1 MGNDLFTTIGNY
13 EIYTDVP
20 DEDAVFLKKGSFKI
34 ALKCLVD
41 GLNKY
46 TDRNAKNMVHTLM
59 ENTMP
64 DIKKNHYVY
73 FDISGATIGE
83 KDPHMYVFKFT
94 WEPLARIH
102 ITDVRNTLVSF
113 IGCYIGCVRWESDD
127 FHDIFPVE
135 FDDDITYGAW
145 KDSTCITHK
154 GAYFYDLNEYL
165 FNGFMDRFYSYRDS
179 LAYLG
184 YNPKEG
190 VDTGA
195 QKVADIFS
203 NAAALL
209 SAYPEG
215 IDYNNSKKCST
226 VDWFYNTLEFV
237 FKELDKKNSL
247 GAAYLYTAMRNYV
260 KETEKIRFKDSIGM
274 NEKR

>member
-1 MGNDLFTTIGNY
+1 MSNDLFTTIDNY
-13 EIYTDVP
+13 EIYTDVT

-59 ENTMP
+59 ENTMS

-73 FDISGATIGE
+73 FDISGATVGE

-94 WEPLARIH
+94 WEPFCRIH
-102 ITDVRNTLVSF
+102 ITDVRNTTVSS
-113 IGCYIGCVRWESDD
+113 IGSYTGCVRWESED
-127 FHDIFPVE
+127 FHAMFPVE
-135 FDDDITYGAW
+135 FGDDITYGAW
-145 KDSTCITHK
+145 KNSTCITHK
-154 GAYFYDLNEYL
+154 GGYFYDLNEYL

-184 YNPKEG
+184 YNQKEG

-195 QKVADIFS
+195 QKVANIFS
-203 NAAALL
+203 NVAALL
-209 SAYPEG
+209 SEYPKG

-226 VDWFYNTLEFV
+226 VDWFYNTLDLV
-237 FKELDKKNSL
+237 FNELHEKDSL
-247 GAAYLYTAMRNYV
+247 DGACFYMAMRDYV
-260 KETEKIRFKDSIGM
+260 KEIENVINLSTATIKE
-274 NEKR
+274 E

>member
-1 MGNDLFTTIGNY
+1 MSNDLFTTIDNY
-13 EIYTDVP
+13 EIYTDVL

-59 ENTMP
+59 ENTMS

-73 FDISGATIGE
+73 FDISGATVGE
-83 KDPHMYVFKFT
+83 KDPHMYVLKFT
-94 WEPLARIH
+94 WEPFCRIH
-102 ITDVRNTLVSF
+102 ITDVRNPLVYS
-113 IGCYIGCVRWESDD
+113 IGSYTGCVRWESDD
-127 FHDIFPVE
+127 FHAMFPVE
-135 FDDDITYGAW
+135 FGDDITYGAW
-145 KDSTCITHK
+145 KNSTCITHK

-184 YNPKEG
+184 YNQKEG

-195 QKVADIFS
+195 QKVANIFS
-203 NAAALL
+203 NVAALL
-209 SAYPEG
+209 SEYPKG

-226 VDWFYNTLEFV
+226 VDWFYNTLDLV
-237 FKELDKKNSL
+237 FNELHEKDSL
-247 GAAYLYTAMRNYV
+247 DGACFYMAMRDYV
-260 KETEKIRFKDSIGM
+260 KEIENVINLSTATIKE
-274 NEKR
+274 E